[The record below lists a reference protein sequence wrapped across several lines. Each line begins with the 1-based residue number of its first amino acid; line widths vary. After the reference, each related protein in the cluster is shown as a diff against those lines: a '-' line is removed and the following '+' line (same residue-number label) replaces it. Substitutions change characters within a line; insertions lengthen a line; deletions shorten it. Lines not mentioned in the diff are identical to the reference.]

1 MPPEGYDEAVAAFSN
16 EVAPRS
22 APRDQRGK
30 PVAESGPPEPMFS
43 PRPLEGD
50 PLTGDTRDGGDNPR
64 LRALER
70 DVADGR
76 VREREDGESSPRSR
90 RAPAEDERSGR
101 QRRSPDA
108 AERNDATADEGYAG
122 AEDEPED
129 IWAIAAEGD
138 DLPRADERTPAE
150 GDERVPDR
158 SSERDSEAERF
169 EVSADGE
176 TFHVTLEEALRG
188 YSREQTFHKRLAHL
202 NQVSQELQ
210 QNQGYLQASWA
221 QWQKAR
227 QDYEEDVA
235 RMLPTEPNWDQEFA
249 VNPHNAHAQ
258 QKVFQTIYA
267 KLAASR
273 QARAEREAAAQQ
285 EHDRQ
290 VQDYAVKG
298 FSKFVM
304 DNKIPDE
311 PTLKK
316 NLHSM
321 RKTAANAGFSEY
333 EVATVYDPRMLTV
346 LLKASRYDRMMAARP
361 RAVIPGKGR
370 TLTPGAATPLNGNG
384 QRRGLDEAL
393 RRQASSG
400 SLDATA
406 EVFRRLL

>member
-1 MPPEGYDEAVAAFSN
+1 VPDGYDEAIAAFSN
-16 EVAPRS
+16 EVAPQV
-22 APRDQRGK
+22 APRDQRGNPIHETSK
-30 PVAESGPPEPMFS
+30 PEPMFS

-50 PLTGDTRDGGDNPR
+50 PLTGDTRDGGDNQR
-64 LRALER
+64 LRARER
-70 DVADGR
+70 EVADGR
-76 VREREDGESSPRSR
+76 EEDNRRDAPRR
-90 RAPAEDERSGR
+90 RDAPAEGEHER
-101 QRRSPDA
+101 
-108 AERNDATADEGYAG
+108 AD
-122 AEDEPED
+122 DEPED
-129 IWAIAAEGD
+129 IWAIAAEV
-138 DLPRADERTPAE
+138 DLDAADVDGRAETETERRDAVR
-150 GDERVPDR
+150 D
-158 SSERDSEAERF
+158 SERDAAAEKF
-169 EVSADGE
+169 EVTADGE

-188 YSREQTFHKRLAHL
+188 YSREQTFHKRLANL
-202 NQVSQELQ
+202 NQFAQDLQ
-210 QNQGYLQASWA
+210 QNQGYLQQSWA

-235 RMLPTEPNWDQEFA
+235 NMLPAEPNWDQEFA
-249 VNPHNAHAQ
+249 INPQNAHAQ
-258 QKVFQTIYA
+258 QKVFQTIYS

-273 QARAEREAAAQQ
+273 QARAEREATAQQ

-316 NLHSM
+316 NLNSM
-321 RKTAANAGFSEY
+321 RRTAANAGFSEY

-400 SLDATA
+400 TLDATA

>member
-1 MPPEGYDEAVAAFSN
+1 VPEGMDDATIAFGN
-16 EVAPRS
+16 ELAPQVAPR
-22 APRDQRGK
+22 DHRGDPINETSK
-30 PVAESGPPEPMFS
+30 PEPMFG
-43 PRPLEGD
+43 PRPIEGD
-50 PLTGDTRDGGDNPR
+50 PLTGSIEDGGDNLR
-64 LRALER
+64 LREQER
-70 DVADGR
+70 RVADGR
-76 VREREDGESSPRSR
+76 T
-90 RAPAEDERSGR
+90 DERQG
-101 QRRSPDA
+101 RRSAQDA
-108 AERNDATADEGYAG
+108 ENLRRTPNDEGRDQPTD
-122 AEDEPED
+122 DEPED
-129 IWAIAAEGD
+129 IWDIAAEGD
-138 DLPRADERTPAE
+138 DLPRADERGE
-150 GDERVPDR
+150 DEARRDGAVRDA
-158 SSERDSEAERF
+158 ERDAAAEKF
-169 EVSADGE
+169 EVTADGE
-176 TFHVTLEEALRG
+176 TFHITLEEALRG
-188 YSREQTFHKRLAHL
+188 YSREQTFHKRLANL
-202 NQVSQELQ
+202 NQFAQDLQ
-210 QNQGYLQASWA
+210 QNQGYLQQSWA

-235 RMLPTEPNWDQEFA
+235 NMLPAEPNWDQEFA
-249 VNPHNAHAQ
+249 INPQNAHAQ
-258 QKVFQTIYA
+258 QKVFQTIYS

-273 QARAEREAAAQQ
+273 QARAEREAAAAQ

-316 NLHSM
+316 NLQSM
-321 RKTAANAGFSEY
+321 RRTAANAGFSEY

-400 SLDATA
+400 TLDATA

>member
-108 AERNDATADEGYAG
+108 AERNDAAADEGYTG

-129 IWAIAAEGD
+129 IWAIA
-138 DLPRADERTPAE
+138 
-150 GDERVPDR
+150 
-158 SSERDSEAERF
+158 
-169 EVSADGE
+169 ADGE